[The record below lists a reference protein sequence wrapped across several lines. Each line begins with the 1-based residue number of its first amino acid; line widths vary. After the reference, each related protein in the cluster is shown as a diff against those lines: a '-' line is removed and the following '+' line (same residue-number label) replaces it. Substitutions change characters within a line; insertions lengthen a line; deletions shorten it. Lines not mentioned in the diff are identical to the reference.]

1 MTSYVLIS
9 VKTNRALPWITP
21 SCGPALTPSSNRI
34 GIGGLPGF
42 KMKYIVRCKIH
53 ITIAQN
59 VHSSAVFDWQLW
71 VTVGVF
77 LGLTHMC
84 ISVSRLVVYMPGLA
98 CRWFLCLS
106 LVRSHR
112 QCVRYVRTHV
122 CRPLA
127 NCPSN
132 LSVLLSL
139 SHSTLVYLSVCVS
152 LNCLNRSR
160 RMHQF
165 LKSTTRINVPPPSPS
180 TQLSQGYK
188 CKLLTYRDM
197 AKYTY
202 VMHVCLSLS
211 VCVCVHMIDIAWKG
225 ECASLNGLVGH
236 WSKIACFP
244 VRGQQL
250 CNWHSF
256 SWPAPER

>member
-71 VTVGVF
+71 VTVGVC

-139 SHSTLVYLSVCVS
+139 SHSTLVYLSVCVKLVWIAAEECINFWKARPALTSPPLPLNSAQPGLQMQIADISRYGKIHVRNACVPVS
-152 LNCLNRSR
+152 LC
-160 RMHQF
+160 
-165 LKSTTRINVPPPSPS
+165 
-180 TQLSQGYK
+180 
-188 CKLLTYRDM
+188 
-197 AKYTY
+197 
-202 VMHVCLSLS
+202 VCM
-211 VCVCVHMIDIAWKG
+211 CVHMIDIAWKG

>member
-71 VTVGVF
+71 VTVGVC

-132 LSVLLSL
+132 LSVLPSL

-152 LNCLNRSR
+152 LVWIAAEEC
-160 RMHQF
+160 
-165 LKSTTRINVPPPSPS
+165 INFWKARPALTSPPPPP
-180 TQLSQGYK
+180 QLSSARATNAN
-188 CKLLTYRDM
+188 C
-197 AKYTY
+197 
-202 VMHVCLSLS
+202 
-211 VCVCVHMIDIAWKG
+211 
-225 ECASLNGLVGH
+225 
-236 WSKIACFP
+236 
-244 VRGQQL
+244 
-250 CNWHSF
+250 WHIEI
-256 SWPAPER
+256 WQNTRT